1 MVQTESSLRDDS
13 AVNNEVLTMKKS
25 DGFYDLVIDQEKL
38 NELNKLFL
46 LFEARKIR

>member
-25 DGFYDLVIDQEKL
+25 DGFSDLEIDQEKL